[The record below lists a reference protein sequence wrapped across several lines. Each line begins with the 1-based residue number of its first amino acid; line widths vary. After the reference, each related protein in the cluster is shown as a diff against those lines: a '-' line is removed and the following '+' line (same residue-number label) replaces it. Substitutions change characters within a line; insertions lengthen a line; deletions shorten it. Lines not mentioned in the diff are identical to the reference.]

1 MRRYC
6 ENDIRAFGV
15 EVNSLTIKT
24 LTVVV
29 VVQTAVLLLLFVKV
43 AAIDARMMAADDF
56 TGRAPVPGLI
66 ETRPD
71 TGFSNERQSASVASF
86 PNEQQLRQII
96 RDELIAHIDVQKTGN
111 DRTGPAA
118 IRDEITEIEY
128 QYRREQVG
136 ERINYFSSVGRI
148 SGAEMEK
155 LQSEIA
161 TLDNAGRRE
170 MLGKLIRALNSGE
183 LEGNL

>member
-1 MRRYC
+1 M
-6 ENDIRAFGV
+6 
-15 EVNSLTIKT
+15 EVNALTIKT

-96 RDELIAHIDVQKTGN
+96 RDELIAHMDVQGQN
-111 DRTGPAA
+111 DDRARPAV
-118 IRDEITEIEY
+118 IRDAITESEY
-128 QYRREQVG
+128 QDRRDRVG

-148 SGAEMEK
+148 SEAEMQR
-155 LQSEIA
+155 LQADIA
-161 TLDNAGRRE
+161 TLNKAGRRE
-170 MLGKLIRALNSGE
+170 MLGRLTRALNSGE
-183 LEGNL
+183 LDGNL